1 MKVKKLVIPVLTL
14 VMIASQLSGC
24 ASTSKKELASMID
37 NSQEIVIEV
46 ETPDFEVQGEHE
58 SISWTQLGL
67 MTSNVNTREIV
78 DSYYNN
84 FTNEDTGVKYGP
96 FYVNKDGGQEGNN
109 TLLTVLGNKYV
120 SNVLNG
126 KATSETT
133 SEATEESTT
142 ETSTEEETTAES
154 EDTTESSED
163 AVEIMM
169 SEISQY
175 LNKDYADLEESDYNA
190 AMFNAYFELIPDS
203 TPNYFNGGASLTRA
217 EAMTLLMRAV
227 TPVGSLEANADFEK
241 SVSGTQYDD
250 YMAYAAK
257 EDSNVY
263 ISTTD
268 SSLSDDNFAGVM
280 TRGEYL
286 YMVLN
291 EIYGA
296 EEVQSQDISKVSL
309 NDCVDGGD
317 IASKLKFSGG
327 EKDRI
332 HAACLQYA
340 LGNVEKGAPQE
351 LYKAVAVANAKGIIS
366 SETRWDEAITKA
378 EAIDILVSTM
388 QAYYEEKGYICDN
401 SEGGTTVSLE
411 ADGKVLWEKQDAND
425 MSCTEEEFIADY
437 VKSVGSGSMTAKEFE
452 DAIKGKYSIKYA
464 KEEEE
469 KEKQIYIDSLW
480 DCYGGEDKVTC
491 SKDEFIKEYE
501 KYAEEQGDKYSGE
514 GFEKHIKEKFG
525 KQEETKPAETKPA
538 ESNVDSGNTGNGG
551 NTPSGGGNSGGSGGS
566 DTPVYTPPVQD
577 EPVYTPPVQD
587 EPVYTPPVQDEPV
600 YTPPVD
606 DGGSGEEG
614 GLEHGGGAGIN
625 LNEGD
630 PTPFVPMD
638 PNSPDWIHV
647 AD

>member
-1 MKVKKLVIPVLTL
+1 MKIKRILIPLTALVIMAGQLT
-14 VMIASQLSGC
+14 GC
-24 ASTSKKELASMID
+24 ANKNTKELS
-37 NSQEIVIEV
+37 NEVNNGEEIVIEA
-46 ETPDFEVQGEHE
+46 EAIKFDVQGEPCE
-58 SISWTQLGL
+58 IDWIELAKK
-67 MTSNVNTREIV
+67 TSNANSRKAIDKYFSNFEIG
-78 DSYYNN
+78 S
-84 FTNEDTGVKYGP
+84 GSKIGS
-96 FYVNKDGGQEGNN
+96 FYLNADCKQENNN
-109 TLLTVLGNKYV
+109 TISTVLGNQFVADLLK
-120 SNVLNG
+120 NN
-126 KATSETT
+126 
-133 SEATEESTT
+133 
-142 ETSTEEETTAES
+142 
-154 EDTTESSED
+154 DD
-163 AVEIMM
+163 IMA
-169 SEISQY
+169 EISQY

-203 TPNYFNGGASLTRA
+203 TPNYFNSGASLTRA

-227 TPVGSLEANADFEK
+227 TPVGSLETNADFEK

-263 ISTTD
+263 ISTSD

-327 EKDRI
+327 AKERI

-388 QAYYEEKGYICDN
+388 QVYYEEKGYICDN

-411 ADGKVLWEKQDAND
+411 ADGKALWEKQDAND

-491 SKDEFIKEYE
+491 SKEEFIKEYE
-501 KYAEEQGDKYSGE
+501 KYAEEQGDKYTEE
-514 GFEKHIKEKFG
+514 GFAKHIKEKFG
-525 KQEETKPAETKPA
+525 KQDETKPAEEKPA
-538 ESNVDSGNTGNGG
+538 ESNDDSGNTGNGG
-551 NTPSGGGNSGGSGGS
+551 NTPSGGNDGGSGGGS

-577 EPVYTPPVQD
+577 EPVYTPPVD
-587 EPVYTPPVQDEPV
+587 N
-600 YTPPVD
+600 
-606 DGGSGEEG
+606 GGG
-614 GLEHGGGAGIN
+614 GLESD
-625 LNEGD
+625 GD
-630 PTPFVPMD
+630 GSTGSWGNVDHSGDGSVPM
-638 PNSPDWIHV
+638 NPDDWV
-647 AD
+647 EMW